1 MRERGRQT
9 GEMELESKSKNKRKR
24 VRVRDRERN
33 ENISDRENR
42 CERGNQREVVKK
54 KKGRE

>member
-1 MRERGRQT
+1 
-9 GEMELESKSKNKRKR
+9 MELESKSKNKRKR